1 MYNYMITYL
10 LTTDDYRDSG
20 KRYNS
25 FVSRSTKIMNEQ
37 DIDSVKKEIAKQ
49 MNEPYRHTPVADYHI
64 IITYIYECSTTP
76 N

>member
-10 LTTDDYRDSG
+10 LTTDEYLDKC

-25 FVSRSTKIMNEQ
+25 FVSRNAKIMNEQ

-49 MNEPYRHTPVADYHI
+49 INEPYRHTPVADYQI